1 MQPEGPYRFTH
12 ALGGSPVGKA
22 WAAID
27 EQGRFVTVAVLDA
40 TVAATAG
47 WREAFSGAADL
58 LAQSADPTPY
68 TYADFSAAAP
78 WVAYAAEVGPGA
90 EKLFRA
96 LGVDYT
102 PAPTSAPPT
111 SAPPSSAPPSSAPPF
126 SAPPAVSAPPVSAP
140 PQPVSGGPPAPWA
153 VQAAPIPSQLVS
165 ASPHPVSGAPTSPAG
180 VTSAPPAF
188 PMPTSG
194 PGGDAFSSPTRRI
207 APSAPKPQRTG
218 LWIGIA
224 ALVLVVLA
232 GAGALAFMRGS
243 DDKPT
248 DVATSSS
255 PVPPPMPATPPQ
267 SPGTEPPQGGKW
279 PAQWPTFT
287 ERDNVRTLANLE
299 GLGFPVKVP
308 LDWNCTIAGQAEG
321 FVKYNCGRAAS
332 GESTMGGELIVRNCP
347 QPCDERRQTAMR
359 MAEEAWG
366 TRWIRSGQSATFGEA
381 LLNVDG
387 EQRHGLVVVAYYRG
401 GPDGVVDRQIVLRL
415 TGPMQEANQL
425 RRIATYLRDVLVF

>member
-78 WVAYAAEVGPGA
+78 WVAYSADVGPGA

-111 SAPPSSAPPSSAPPF
+111 

-165 ASPHPVSGAPTSPAG
+165 AAPHPISGVPASPAA
-180 VTSAPPAF
+180 VTSSPPAV
-188 PMPTSG
+188 PTPTSG
-194 PGGDAFSSPTRRI
+194 PGGDAFASPVRRI

-232 GAGALAFMRGS
+232 GAGGVALWKGS
-243 DDKPT
+243 GGEDTPT
-248 DVATSSS
+248 VTASGSTLG
-255 PVPPPMPATPPQ
+255 PPPLPTAPPQ
-267 SPGTEPPQGGKW
+267 APGIEPPKPGAW
-279 PAQWPTFT
+279 PTQWPKYN
-287 ERDNVRTLANLE
+287 ERDEVQTLTDLD
-299 GLGFPVKVP
+299 GVGFPVKLP
-308 LDWNCTIAGQAEG
+308 MDWKCALAARADG
-321 FVKYNCGRAAS
+321 FIKYNCGNNAP
-332 GESTMGGELIVRNCP
+332 GEQMIGGELIVRSCP
-347 QPCDERRQTAMR
+347 APCNEQWQNAMR
-359 MAEEAWG
+359 AVEEAWG
-366 TRWIRSGQSATFGEA
+366 AQWVRSGQHASYAEQIIEA
-381 LLNVDG
+381 NG
-387 EQRHGLVVVAYYRG
+387 TKRHGLVVVAYVRSG
-401 GPDGVVDRQIVLRL
+401 EAGMIDRQVVVRM
-415 TGPMQEANQL
+415 TSPVEGAYQL
-425 RRIATYLRDVLVF
+425 RRFASYIRDVTVF